1 MIIQECLRYYKSKF
15 LTILTI
21 GLTLT
26 LLSSYYITYLQEKEW
41 EQVFESK
48 AIDLNLD
55 RVAEVISNYTGIYYF
70 KSFFVSD
77 SILIFFLIILIF
89 GCINFLRSDRFTNN
103 IFKFIFAQV
112 LFLSSY
118 LFCYFLI
125 VFMFSILFIK

>member
-26 LLSSYYITYLQEKEW
+26 LLSSYYISYLQEKEW

-89 GCINFLRSDRFTNN
+89 GCINFLQSDRFTNN